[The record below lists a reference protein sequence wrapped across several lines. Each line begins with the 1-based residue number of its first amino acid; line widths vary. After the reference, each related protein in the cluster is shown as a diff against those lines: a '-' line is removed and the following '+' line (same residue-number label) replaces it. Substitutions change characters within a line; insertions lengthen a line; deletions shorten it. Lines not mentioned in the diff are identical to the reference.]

1 MNFDKR
7 ITPARADLADERL
20 RGQVEASRY
29 SAGTA
34 KRVVVPSAPLR
45 RHPTP
50 DAPLDTEALMG
61 ERVTVYDEE
70 EGWAWG
76 QLHADGYVGYLP
88 CAALG
93 EVPVEPN
100 HRVAVVR
107 TFVYPGPNLKL
118 PPDGFLSLN
127 AAVAVTAVEG
137 DYARLASG
145 GYVFAAH
152 LADMDTREPD
162 FVAVAERLIGAPYLW
177 GGKTSLGLDCSG
189 LIQVSLAAAGIPAP
203 RDTDMQEAALG
214 EPVTA
219 TSHLMGLRRG
229 DLVFWKGHVGVMLDG
244 ERLLHANGHHMLVA
258 VEPLRAAV
266 ARILEK
272 SYGPITS
279 IRRLR
284 GAPG

>member
-20 RGQVEASRY
+20 RGQIEASRY
-29 SAGTA
+29 SAGAT
-34 KRVVVPSAPLR
+34 KRIVAPSAPLR

-88 CAALG
+88 SAALG
-93 EVPVEPN
+93 EASIEPN
-100 HRVAVVR
+100 HRVTVLR

-118 PPDGFLSLN
+118 PPERFLSLN
-127 AAVAVTAVEG
+127 AAVALTAAEG

-152 LADMDTREPD
+152 LANMDTREPD

-214 EPVTA
+214 EPVAA
-219 TSHLMGLRRG
+219 TSDLMGLRRG

-266 ARILEK
+266 ARILEE

>member
-20 RGQVEASRY
+20 RGQIEASRY
-29 SAGTA
+29 SAGAT
-34 KRVVVPSAPLR
+34 KRIVAPSAPLR

-70 EGWAWG
+70 EGWAWS

-214 EPVTA
+214 EPVAA
-219 TSHLMGLRRG
+219 TSDLMGLRRG

>member
-20 RGQVEASRY
+20 RGQIEASRY
-29 SAGTA
+29 SAGAT
-34 KRVVVPSAPLR
+34 KRIVAPSAPLR

-118 PPDGFLSLN
+118 PPEGFLSLN
-127 AAVAVTAVEG
+127 AAVAVVAVEG

-214 EPVTA
+214 EPVAA
-219 TSHLMGLRRG
+219 TSDLMGLRRG